1 ILVADAHKGSP
12 ISISTI
18 TKSHKINPGAL
29 DQRGVLAVNARLD
42 NPYCQFEKRSAT
54 GPTFLSCLMD
64 FPSNFQPEN
73 IYNLGIFNAT
83 LGIITHDKYIDSPL
97 LSNLSISGC
106 GITDIQETLFMTTP
120 NLELSDLSGNRLVV
134 IRVSTFYGIEKLKF
148 LNLAHNEIAL
158 IEPGSFWSLTTLQV
172 PDLSQNHLT
181 EFPAHLPSSLT
192 ELKMPSNN
200 IQQITT
206 PVSLPTATSLDLC
219 SNKLG
224 KIGILRGPNLRSLC
238 LGVENLKWDNIELK
252 SSSLDKLESISFLKE
267 NQGDFPA
274 NVLNYIQEKLIHKL
288 TITNAF
294 IARLILPPTLTSLS
308 LLNVKGVNDIESL
321 KSCAPNLQR
330 LYLTGSSALVELL
343 ATNIQI
349 VQKMNNLKQLII
361 RESNLNSIDWID
373 QQVHTEIFPMLTEC
387 DISDSMINCSNGSN
401 LNTLCS
407 SIAEDETIGIR
418 FIGMN
423 AIKCAPSGEA
433 WSQQL
438 CSTTSELAHNPVK
451 PQLMNPPSLPPK
463 KESVNQP
470 YSVTH
475 LEHRLKQLFSIIGLL
490 L

>member
-1 ILVADAHKGSP
+1 
-12 ISISTI
+12 
-18 TKSHKINPGAL
+18 
-29 DQRGVLAVNARLD
+29 
-42 NPYCQFEKRSAT
+42 
-54 GPTFLSCLMD
+54 
-64 FPSNFQPEN
+64 
-73 IYNLGIFNAT
+73 
-83 LGIITHDKYIDSPL
+83 
-97 LSNLSISGC
+97 
-106 GITDIQETLFMTTP
+106 MTTP

-308 LLNVKGVNDIESL
+308 LLNVKCVNDIESL

-451 PQLMNPPSLPPK
+451 PQLMIPPSLPPK